1 VFIRSKSPLVAEKS
15 AVLLHLEE
23 LAEKKKA
30 LQDLE
35 TVELYDEAF
44 EEVLPGSQESWGRI
58 IGELRW
64 QCVKAHPK
72 NEDLSLKCFQAC
84 LGKDDLEHSK
94 QVILY
99 RRCPYSNYANEVLCR
114 YPTVLRKHF
123 QKAIHTF
130 SGTLQRCFYTR

>member
-1 VFIRSKSPLVAEKS
+1 
-15 AVLLHLEE
+15 LEE
-23 LAEKKKA
+23 LAEKKKV
-30 LQDLE
+30 LEELE

-64 QCVKAHPK
+64 LCVKAQPK

-94 QVILY
+94 QVSLRILVHVFSHSTY
-99 RRCPYSNYANEVLCR
+99 TNGVLLQISNSLEKTFPKSHPYVFWNIATMFLYSV
-114 YPTVLRKHF
+114 
-123 QKAIHTF
+123 
-130 SGTLQRCFYTR
+130 SD

>member
-1 VFIRSKSPLVAEKS
+1 
-15 AVLLHLEE
+15 VLLHLEE
-23 LAEKKKA
+23 LAEKKKV
-30 LQDLE
+30 LEDLE

-64 QCVKAHPK
+64 QCVKAQPK

-94 QVILY
+94 QVNLVHIV
-99 RRCPYSNYANEVLCR
+99 PHSKYANGVLCR

-123 QKAIHTF
+123 QKAIRTF
-130 SGTLQRCFYTR
+130 SGILQLYFCIQ